1 MMAACI
7 NGAACWVAAVVV
19 LFAGGGMSME
29 TSNPSCQKTGSP
41 DYGDGLEASSCDFGC
56 ISALVSH
63 RMEHHS
69 SMQGPRGGPEV
80 LEWCEAHAAVSGGA
94 TLKWVC
100 RLACRAISLVHIH
113 AVAW

>member
-1 MMAACI
+1 MKAASI

-19 LFAGGGMSME
+19 LFACGGMSME

-69 SMQGPRGGPEV
+69 SMQGPRRLPEV
-80 LEWCEAHAAVSGGA
+80 LKCCEAHAGG
-94 TLKWVC
+94 
-100 RLACRAISLVHIH
+100 RMRAR
-113 AVAW
+113 